1 MQDSSWSHA
10 EEPKLFHPDSDGSD
24 LPASFLWM
32 EPPDHTRLRRL
43 VSKAFTARRVEGLRE
58 QVDKVAGQLIDNVT
72 DAGEV
77 DWVEQVAYPLPL
89 TMITDMLGVPA
100 EAHDMVRSMSQGI
113 SRGLDPDLLLSPQEL
128 DNRRTSSKAFK
139 DYFGELV
146 LERRKNPKDDLISD
160 LARVEAEGE
169 RLTTDE
175 MLSTLVVL
183 VVAGH
188 ETTVSLLGNGLLSL
202 MRSPGQYAALCAD
215 PDLARPAVSELRR
228 YDGPAHFTTREAT
241 RTVEVGG
248 RTFTAGEGTIL
259 LLASGNR
266 DALAYEDPDRLDLAR
281 YAHSDAVPRH
291 LGFGVGCHYCIG
303 APLVRVEMEG
313 AADAGGPGTA
323 PGTAGRPATLPP
335 NLVVRGLQALP
346 VKLSKYPKWPL
357 GLAVADASTS
367 GHCCCQASPALP
379 ARPWVESYRAR
390 AAAPA
395 SRPRPGGPGLRAGK
409 PLLLRRLHL
418 RSAVIE
424 FFDQFTERHGA
435 LLAEQQ
441 SLAAGAYY
449 LLVAEDGS
457 VLGRFNLYRAAN
469 GAAELGYRVAQH
481 AALPRLGDRG
491 RTGTVSAGGAT
502 GNHRLRT
509 IRAATSRENIASQRV
524 LAKAGFV
531 PVSLA
536 DPADIGGKPGT
547 WYQRDLAADG
557 APQRP
562 PVTSDQA
569 G

>member
-1 MQDSSWSHA
+1 MTTTDQHVAVSAVPDSVAEAASRIFDPAWKFNPYPSYELLRETGPFLPGPFGLQLVTSYAEIDAIMQDSSWSHA

-100 EAHDMVRSMSQGI
+100 EAHDLVRSMSQGI

-128 DNRRTSSKAFK
+128 DNRRTSSIAFK

-188 ETTVSLLGNGLLSL
+188 ETTVSLLGSGLLWM
-202 MRSPGQYAALCAD
+202 MRSPDQYAALCAD
-215 PDLARPAVSELRR
+215 PDLARPAVSELMR

-248 RTFTAGEGTIL
+248 RTFQAGEGTIL

-266 DALAYEDPDRLDLAR
+266 DAAAYTDPDRLDIAR
-281 YAHSDAVPRH
+281 YGRGEPVPRH
-291 LGFGVGCHYCIG
+291 LGFGVGHHYCIG
-303 APLVRVEMEG
+303 APLVQVEME
-313 AADAGGPGTA
+313 
-323 PGTAGRPATLPP
+323 
-335 NLVVRGLQALP
+335 
-346 VKLSKYPKWPL
+346 
-357 GLAVADASTS
+357 AV
-367 GHCCCQASPALP
+367 
-379 ARPWVESYRAR
+379 
-390 AAAPA
+390 
-395 SRPRPGGPGLRAGK
+395 
-409 PLLLRRLHL
+409 L
-418 RSAVIE
+418 RS
-424 FFDQFTERHGA
+424 
-435 LLAEQQ
+435 LAQ
-441 SLAAGAYY
+441 
-449 LLVAEDGS
+449 
-457 VLGRFNLYRAAN
+457 RAPKL
-469 GAAELGYRVAQH
+469 EL
-481 AALPRLGDRG
+481 
-491 RTGTVSAGGAT
+491 
-502 GNHRLRT
+502 
-509 IRAATSRENIASQRV
+509 
-524 LAKAGFV
+524 
-531 PVSLA
+531 LA
-536 DPADIGGKPGT
+536 DPPP
-547 WYQRDLAADG
+547 Y
-557 APQRP
+557 RP
-562 PVTSDQA
+562 NQVVRAMKALPMTVSS
-569 G
+569 